1 MPNREN
7 IKPHQWKKGQ
17 SGNPEGRPRLLVSS
31 VIEQMKNKGVE
42 SISQYDIKAT
52 FLMLLNLT
60 IQEIESM
67 VKDKDQPV
75 LVRIVGKEML
85 GGKGFDVIEKML
97 DRAIGKSDEN
107 IKLGGITDININ
119 VQRRKD

>member
-7 IKPHQWKKGQ
+7 IKPHQWEKGQ
-17 SGNPEGRPRLLVSS
+17 SGNPKGRPRLLVSS
-31 VIEQMKNKGVE
+31 VIEQMKNEGVE
-42 SISQYDIKAT
+42 RVSQADVKDTY
-52 FLMLLNLT
+52 LMLINLKMS
-60 IQEIESM
+60 EIESK
-67 VKDKDQPV
+67 VKDKDQPA
-75 LVRIVGKEML
+75 LVRIVGKEIL

-97 DRAIGKSDEN
+97 DRAIGKSEEN